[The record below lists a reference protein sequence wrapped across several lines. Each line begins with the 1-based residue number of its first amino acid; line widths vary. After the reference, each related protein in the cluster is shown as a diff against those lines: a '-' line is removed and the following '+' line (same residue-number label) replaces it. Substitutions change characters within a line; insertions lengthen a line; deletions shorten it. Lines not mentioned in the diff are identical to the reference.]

1 MNQKRLFLLS
11 GPAGCGKSTWAKSQ
25 VEKSGGIWISR
36 DAIRFNIIE
45 ARGGDYFDYEDEVF
59 DLFVSTIQGEINNPI
74 GTNIYVDATH
84 LNKAARD
91 KVLRR
96 LNLDLLDETICVFFD
111 IDAETAI
118 ERNEPRTGQAHVP
131 RSVIRR
137 MALCHERPESNE
149 KFTHILTI
157 DKEGNEVWN

>member
-25 VEKSGGIWISR
+25 VEKNGGIWISR

-45 ARGGDYFDYEDEVF
+45 TRGGDYFDYEDEVF
-59 DLFVSTIQGEINNPI
+59 DLFISTIQGEINNPI

-91 KVLRR
+91 KVLKR
-96 LNLDLLDETICVFFD
+96 LNLDLLDEVNCVFFD
-111 IDAETAI
+111 VSAEVAI
-118 ERNEPRTGQAHVP
+118 ERNENRTGLAHVP

-137 MALCHERPESNE
+137 MWHQHIRPGADEQ
-149 KFTHILTI
+149 FTHIITI
-157 DKEGNEVWN
+157 DKDGNEVIT

>member
-11 GPAGCGKSTWAKSQ
+11 GPAGCGKSTWAKKR
-25 VEKSGGIWISR
+25 VETHGGIWISR
-36 DAIRFNIIE
+36 DAIRFSMLE
-45 ARGGDYFDYEDEVF
+45 EGEDYFSHEEEVF
-59 DLFVSTIQGEINNPI
+59 DLFLRTIQNEINNPI
-74 GTNIYVDATH
+74 ATNIYVDATH

-96 LNLDLLDETICVFFD
+96 LNLDLLDETICVFFN